1 MFFSSLNSE
10 PQNVELRDL
19 WTFFGHGMDDERRQE
34 NGQKQMPSNVSAD
47 GHQKNEIII
56 HLGRNIG

>member
-19 WTFFGHGMDDERRQE
+19 WTFFGHGMDDEE
-34 NGQKQMPSNVSAD
+34 TKNGQKQMPSDVSAY
-47 GHQKNEIII
+47 GHQRNQIVIQ
-56 HLGRNIG
+56 LGRNIG